1 MTRAVAESGAMKVTR
16 LGHAALQIDTDDAR
30 LVFDPGVY
38 SDAWREVADTDA
50 VLVTHEH
57 HDHID
62 VPNLPQLLAD
72 NPGARLYAPAAVGA
86 QLEGIAVQAVE
97 SGMTLEFGGTR
108 VEVVGVE
115 HAVVH
120 PRIPRVANHG
130 FVVRV
135 GEGPSLFHPGDA
147 FDCFPV
153 DVDILA
159 LPVHAPWASLAM
171 SFDFFAAS
179 TAPLA
184 FPIHDSGLSTTGRA
198 TTMRILGGLI
208 PDDREL
214 RDVDALGT
222 LDL

>member
-1 MTRAVAESGAMKVTR
+1 MKVTR

-30 LVFDPGVY
+30 LVIDPGVY
-38 SDAWREVADTDA
+38 SDAWREVADIDA

-72 NPGARLYAPAAVGA
+72 NPGARLYAPAPVGA
-86 QLEGIAVQAVE
+86 LLEGVDVQTVE
-97 SGMTLEFGGTR
+97 SGATLELGGTR
-108 VEVVGVE
+108 VEVVGAE

-120 PRIPRVANHG
+120 PRIPRVPNHG

-135 GEGPSLFHPGDA
+135 DEGPSLFHPGDA
-147 FDCFPV
+147 YDCVPEDV
-153 DVDILA
+153 DVLA

-179 TAPLA
+179 TSPLA

-208 PDDREL
+208 PEGREL
-214 RDVDALGT
+214 RDIEALGT